1 MKLVAVTPRENYLK
15 IAYPIDDPSPETVSF
30 EPNEQQSGDINLQMK
45 LIGLDEALKK
55 SEVHL
60 FWFYESPKELNIP
73 HWSGGWVLIPKQTP
87 SNSR

>member
-1 MKLVAVTPRENYLK
+1 
-15 IAYPIDDPSPETVSF
+15 
-30 EPNEQQSGDINLQMK
+30 MK
-45 LIGLDEALKK
+45 LISLDEALKK

-60 FWFYESPKELNIP
+60 FWFYESPKELNIQ